1 MDKWAAMYAVP
12 GSGPLARFI
21 CIGCAGPQLAKTFG
35 NELQLRNCMN
45 TVAERSPTWG
55 QLGCNGFIV
64 LDGLGNVVCPATS
77 AFLKVQ
83 GQAFEHVELLLD
95 ALLDGAG
102 DAVKKASAES
112 SSGGGKSCSSGGSN
126 DGG

>member
-1 MDKWAAMYAVP
+1 MDKWAAKYAVP

-35 NELQLRNCMN
+35 DELRLRNCIN

-77 AFLKVQ
+77 AFLKVR
-83 GQAFEHVELLLD
+83 GAAFEHVELLLD
-95 ALLDGAG
+95 ALLTSHSL
-102 DAVKKASAES
+102 DAVQRAAAAS
-112 SSGGGKSCSSGGSN
+112 SSGRGCSSGGED

>member
-1 MDKWAAMYAVP
+1 MP

-21 CIGCAGPQLAKTFG
+21 CIGCAGPQLAKKFG
-35 NELQLRNCMN
+35 DELRLRNCIN

-55 QLGCNGFIV
+55 QLGCSGFIV

-77 AFLKVQ
+77 AFLKVRES
-83 GQAFEHVELLLD
+83 AFEHVELLLD
-95 ALLDGAG
+95 ALLTSHSL
-102 DAVKKASAES
+102 DAVQRAAAAS
-112 SSGGGKSCSSGGSN
+112 SSGRGCSSGGED